1 MKHATK
7 SPLEKKDSS
16 KLYEFGIIILSL
28 IIIMVLYFDQQILI
42 NDKSRIIMLVYTLIY
57 ILIGITAFILIKS
70 KSIKELKIEKVFI
83 ICIVPLGIIYTLL
96 FPQGIVPDE
105 WTHMYFIDSLAS
117 QITGKE
123 INGKVTMRTV
133 DVQLYNMQIQNPNN
147 DYYTYIYNN
156 IIDFTDDNE
165 YTNINIDSVSLSSLF
180 AYFPSVIGTIISRL
194 FGFGAVMTVYF
205 ARLCNFSFYCS
216 LTYLAIKKISFGKLL
231 LFTIT
236 MLPMTC
242 HQMFSLSY
250 DAVINATS
258 FLCISYGLFFI
269 YESKEIEF
277 VDLILYSICG
287 LLVMANKG
295 SAYAFILVIPIL
307 AKYFNP
313 NGDLIAKKTKIII
326 FLILVISILLL
337 NYRSLMNVSNS
348 SGIQAV
354 SGAGIVPWTGTPSY
368 TLSSLLNDIPGTI
381 NIFINTFI
389 EKGWW
394 YITTVIGSEL
404 GWLNI
409 VMPNWIINV
418 WLGIL
423 IMSSI
428 SEKSN
433 NDVFTYEHKLLYFL
447 ISFGVILVVILAM
460 ALAWTPMDYA
470 TVEGVQGR
478 YFTPIIFLLF
488 ICLQNTKIYLK
499 ENMVKVVLAIIPIM
513 LVISIYNLISL
524 VL

>member
-1 MKHATK
+1 MKHETN
-7 SPLEKKDSS
+7 SLLEEKESS
-16 KLYEFGIIILSL
+16 KLFEYGFIILSL
-28 IIIMVLYFDQQILI
+28 IVIMTLYFNQQILI

-57 ILIGITAFILIKS
+57 ILLGITAFILIKS
-70 KSIKELKIEKVFI
+70 QSIKELKIEKVFI
-83 ICIVPLGIIYTLL
+83 ICIIPLGIIYTLL

-105 WTHMYFIDSLAS
+105 WTHMYFVDSLAS
-117 QITGKE
+117 QIMGKE
-123 INGKVTMRTV
+123 ENGKVTMRTV
-133 DVQLYNMQIQNPNN
+133 DAQLYNMQIQNPNN
-147 DYYTYIYNN
+147 NYYTYIYDN
-156 IIDFTDDNE
+156 IIGFTADNE
-165 YTNINIDSVSLSSLF
+165 YTNINIDSVSLTSLF
-180 AYFPSVIGTIISRL
+180 AYFPSVIGTFISRM

-205 ARLCNFSFYCS
+205 ARLCNFAFYC
-216 LTYLAIKKISFGKLL
+216 LITYQAIKKLPFGKLL
-231 LFTIT
+231 LFALT

-250 DAVINATS
+250 DAVVNATS

-269 YESKEIEF
+269 YEAKKIQFS
-277 VDLILYSICG
+277 DLILYSICG
-287 LLVMANKG
+287 FLILANKG

-313 NGDLIAKKTKIII
+313 NGDLRAKKIKIII
-326 FLILVISILLL
+326 FLILIISILLL
-337 NYRSLMNVSNS
+337 NYRSLTNVSNN
-348 SGIQAV
+348 SGIQSV

-381 NIFINTFI
+381 NLFINTFV
-389 EKGWW
+389 EKGRW
-394 YITTVIGSEL
+394 YITTAIGGAL

-409 VMPNWIINV
+409 LLPNWIINI
-418 WLGIL
+418 WLGVL
-423 IMSSI
+423 VLSSM

-488 ICLQNTKIYLK
+488 ICLQNTKLYLK
-499 ENMVKVVLAIIPIM
+499 ENMTKIVLAIIPIM
-513 LVISIYNLISL
+513 SVISIYNLIPL